1 MPFDFSR
8 AMGELMADVATVLDE
23 LRHVDVSRI
32 AVGFSQARH
41 GGLHGTFATTHALR
55 FGKGA
60 LETTLEGRTYAF
72 PRVIIGGVEALYA
85 IIFRLPRFLNLPLD
99 EKMATVVHEMYH
111 ISPAFDGTLRR
122 FEGGKP
128 YHTGSRRRYHAAM
141 GQLAR
146 SYQAATRRPE
156 LHAFLRQDFSQ
167 LSAAHGG
174 IVGLR
179 LRRLGARRV
188 GKGIRDA

>member
-1 MPFDFSR
+1 MPFDFTR
-8 AMGELMADVATVLDE
+8 AMGELMGDVAAVLEE

-55 FGKGA
+55 FDKGA
-60 LETTLEGRTYAF
+60 REAALDGRIYAF
-72 PRVIIGGVEALYA
+72 PRVMVGGVDALYA
-85 IIFRLPRFLNLPLD
+85 ITFRLPRFLNLPLD
-99 EKMATVVHEMYH
+99 EKLATVVHEMYH
-111 ISPAFDGTLRR
+111 ISPDFDGTLRR
-122 FEGGKP
+122 FDGGKP
-128 YHTGSRRRYHAAM
+128 YHTGSRRRFHAAM

-156 LHAFLRQDFSQ
+156 FHAFLRQSFSE

-174 IVGLR
+174 MVGLR
-179 LRRLGARRV
+179 LRRIGARRIE
-188 GKGIRDA
+188 K